1 MFEFGMALD
10 DLAFAMSGGFLPTW
24 GMKLSTGV
32 SMLTPAGGRGRPD
45 RELEPEP
52 GEIGSAWGEP

>member
-1 MFEFGMALD
+1 MALD